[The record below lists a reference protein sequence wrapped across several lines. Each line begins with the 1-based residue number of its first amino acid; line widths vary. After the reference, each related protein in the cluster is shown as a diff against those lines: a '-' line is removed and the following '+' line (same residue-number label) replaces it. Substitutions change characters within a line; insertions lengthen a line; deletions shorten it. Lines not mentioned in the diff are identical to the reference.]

1 MTAIRSDVGEVSQ
14 PEDAMLV
21 RGNLVLRLESF
32 RALLDGRVID
42 LTYHEFDLLR
52 AFCEQPGRVISYEA
66 LVHSLWGA
74 SGRKPVRH
82 LNVLVHRLR
91 TKLAGLRPYVI
102 ETVRGR
108 GYGLL
113 LALDGDKAAGAETL
127 RLGDHAT
134 ASTGNQD

>member
-1 MTAIRSDVGEVSQ
+1 MTAVWSNVGESNE

-21 RGNLVLRLESF
+21 RGNLVLRLDSF

-42 LTYHEFDLLR
+42 LTHHEFDLLR
-52 AFCEQPGRVISYEA
+52 TFCEQPGRVISYEA
-66 LVHSLWGA
+66 LVQGLWGA

-91 TKLAGLRPYVI
+91 SKLAGLQPYVI

-113 LALDGDKAAGAETL
+113 LVLDGGSASQAGTL
-127 RLGDHAT
+127 GVGNRAT
-134 ASTGNQD
+134 ASGNTE